1 MFTFDLVINL
11 ANLSFEDIRYE
22 SENLLL
28 YLRGSSQIINQDH
41 QFILEKNQLSM
52 PVTCPQPN
60 SLDARYCPKFV
71 LHCLEQLQT
80 KTQMPLEIRPTGRAA
95 DRLTYQVPVGSS
107 SYILFGK
114 GFSPVICGDTF
125 QEIPLYL
132 LPSLNPEGDGYQ
144 DLNLWHSAYQCLDD
158 LWLVSEYG
166 ERYALQQ
173 LQQVGSPFAEQ
184 GRRLCQRIEQ
194 LTGVPTYYFL
204 SNRRGWSETQDR
216 AQRCPL
222 TGEEWLLD
230 GSTFNDVIGFRCR
243 ESRLVSELSSMVRTR
258 QARPKKSY

>member
-1 MFTFDLVINL
+1 MFTFDLVIHL

-22 SENLLL
+22 SENLLI
-28 YLRGSSQIINQDH
+28 YLRGNSQIINQDN
-41 QFILEKNQLSM
+41 QFILEENQLRI
-52 PVTCPQPN
+52 PITCPQPN
-60 SLDARYCPKFV
+60 SLDAQYCSKFV
-71 LHCLEQLQT
+71 LYCLEQLQII
-80 KTQMPLEIRPTGRAA
+80 TQMPLKIRPTGRAA

-125 QEIPLYL
+125 REIPLYL
-132 LPSLNPEGDGYQ
+132 LPTLNPANNDYQ
-144 DLNLWHSAYQCLDD
+144 DLNVWHYAYQCLDE

-173 LQQVGSPFAEQ
+173 LQQVESPFSEQ
-184 GRRLCQRIEQ
+184 GRSLCQRIEQ

-204 SNRRGWSETQDR
+204 SNRRCWSETQDR

-222 TGEEWLLD
+222 TGKEWLLD

-243 ESRLVSELSSMVRTR
+243 ESRLVSELSSMVYTR
-258 QARPKKSY
+258 QARPKKS